1 MATSTALRE
10 STVRMTSYPMAP
22 TVRKA
27 AVGSPPISR
36 STTRPREMSD
46 VGQRGFT
53 LLEMV
58 CVLAIIAL
66 LAAVLL
72 PFIPH
77 ETSRSRLQAYALQ
90 TAALL
95 KTDRNAA
102 IRRQTSVATLV
113 DAEARAIRSGAS
125 QASIVI
131 PDDVRFD
138 ALLPQT
144 CGRQAALS
152 TISFFA
158 NGTSCGGSI
167 TLTRFDAGYEIRVN
181 WLTGRIEVA
190 PRDIAAN

>member
-1 MATSTALRE
+1 
-10 STVRMTSYPMAP
+10 
-22 TVRKA
+22 
-27 AVGSPPISR
+27 
-36 STTRPREMSD
+36 MSD
-46 VGQRGFT
+46 VGERGFT

-72 PFIPH
+72 PFLPH

-95 KTDRNAA
+95 KTDRDAA
-102 IRRQTSVATLV
+102 FRPHPGGATLV
-113 DAEARAIRSGAS
+113 DADARAIRSGVSRA
-125 QASIVI
+125 AIVI
-131 PDDVRFD
+131 PADVRFD

-144 CGRQAALS
+144 CRQRAALS

-158 NGTSCGGSI
+158 NGTSCGGAI
-167 TLTRFDAGYEIRVN
+167 TLTRFDSGYVIRVN

-190 PRDIAAN
+190 PRDLAAN